1 HYQEGGSKMNEGI
14 IIAVIIALLSFLV
27 KNAVEVFT
35 ALKMIRYKET
45 EFKLITEI
53 ELIKKDIEYIKET
66 IKILK
71 KV

>member
-1 HYQEGGSKMNEGI
+1 MNEGI